1 VKKILKTSFFV
12 FSFLALFYSN
22 AFAIIEFKQSKVIT
36 ADTNGVRGINFNPDG
51 SIMYITRRIAN
62 ENAFITQYSL
72 STPFDISTATK
83 SSSTQLV
90 GDGGSVPRMRLPHAI
105 EFKSD
110 GTKIFVT
117 TNKDPTSVYQYKLT
131 TPWDTSTLEYEI
143 RFQVDLDGSGN
154 EDQVRA
160 LTFKPDGTRMFIGGR
175 DLHKIRE
182 YILSTPF
189 DLTSGVSV
197 GSLSASLEDAD
208 NNMRNIQF
216 NSDGTILYI
225 GGNENNNMNKYS
237 LSTPWD
243 ITTLSST
250 PTLYGLGS
258 RFSNMRG
265 FIFAANFTKLF
276 VTNDNDTTGV
286 NTIFEYSPACAG
298 TITCSDASKNADVK
312 AIIEANVELSKRIIK
327 NNTLPIFHRIEWLR
341 RHKNKDNL
349 SNLNAEINFNTTTQL
364 DNPLLN
370 YWITKLPD
378 KIVSINEEVKNGQYI
393 TVGQEDIN
401 NNNLN
406 NFTTVIKSDNPLL
419 ISWLSKVQK
428 KITTLQASVEQKIE
442 DGSYDSDD
450 WFKWSEGRVSLG
462 KNKSS
467 ASSSRDF
474 HSYGISIGADRIK
487 ENDRDTMYGY
497 VFQYGNDNVDI
508 GYKGTKLDTDAYSF
522 ALYGTKLRDD
532 HVFTDALIG
541 VSLLDID
548 QKRVTYGNTLEG
560 NREGQQIYGSFN
572 VGKRIVDE
580 DLNLNPG
587 IKLDLGYT
595 NLKAFREKSNIANSL
610 TDALLY
616 KEQNIKS
623 ALVTLG
629 VLLDKTD
636 TDRQEDEIVNHHGR
650 LEYIADLSPSSD
662 AEFYYLNSQSTVYN
676 YNVENKSKHNFRIGY
691 GFDVTSISGW
701 SLVGNFERFQSNG
714 KGYSNDIY
722 LSVGYVPIDEMKF
735 VFDVNNFENTSLS
748 LTNNLNGFDLKMS
761 SNYNLLSDV
770 PDYGANLEISN
781 KF

>member
-1 VKKILKTSFFV
+1 MKNFFKISLII

-22 AFAIIEFKQSKVIT
+22 AFAFIEFKQSKVIT
-36 ADTNGVRGINFNPDG
+36 TDTNGVRGINFNPDG
-51 SIMYITRRIAN
+51 SIMYITRRIDN

-90 GDGGSVPRMRLPHAI
+90 GDGVPQMRLPHAI

-131 TPWDTSTLEYEI
+131 TPWDTSSLEYEI
-143 RFQVDLDGSGN
+143 RFQVDLDGLGN

-225 GGNENNNMNKYS
+225 GGNENNNMNKYI

-250 PTLYGLGS
+250 PTSYDLGS

-276 VTNDNDTTGV
+276 VTDDNSST
-286 NTIFEYSPACAG
+286 NIIFEYSPACAV
-298 TITCSDASKNADVK
+298 TITCSDPSNNSDVK

-327 NNTLPIFHRIEWLR
+327 NNTLPIFHRTEWLR

-349 SNLNAEINFNTTTQL
+349 SNLNAEIDFTNEK
-364 DNPLLN
+364 
-370 YWITKLPD
+370 ISKL
-378 KIVSINEEVKNGQYI
+378 VSALKSSKKEV
-393 TVGQEDIN
+393 DR
-401 NNNLN
+401 
-406 NFTTVIKSDNPLL
+406 
-419 ISWLSKVQK
+419 
-428 KITTLQASVEQKIE
+428 
-442 DGSYDSDD
+442 SYDSDD
-450 WFKWSEGRVSLG
+450 WFQWSEGRVSLG

-467 ASSSRDF
+467 NSSSRDF

-487 ENDRDTMYGY
+487 EDDRDAMYGY

-508 GYKGTKLDTDAYSF
+508 GYKGSKLETDAYSL
-522 ALYGTKLRDD
+522 ALYGTKLRDNQ
-532 HVFTDALIG
+532 VFTDTLIG
-541 VSLLDID
+541 VSSLDID
-548 QKRVTYGNTLEG
+548 QRRVIYGNTLEG
-560 NREGQQIYGSFN
+560 NREGQQIFGSFN
-572 VGKRIVDE
+572 FGKRIVDE
-580 DLNLNPG
+580 DINLNPG

-595 NLKAFREKSNIANSL
+595 KLKAFSERSNIANSL
-610 TDALLY
+610 TDVLLY
-616 KEQNIKS
+616 KDQNIKS
-623 ALVTLG
+623 ALATLG
-629 VLLDKTD
+629 ILLDKTD
-636 TDRQEDEIVNHHGR
+636 TDRQEDEIINHHGR
-650 LEYIADLSPSSD
+650 LEYVADLSPSSD
-662 AEFYYLNSQSTVYN
+662 AEFYYLNNQSTVYN
-676 YNVENKSKHNFRIGY
+676 YKVDNKSKHNLRIGY

-701 SLVGNFERFQSNG
+701 SLVGNFERFQSA
-714 KGYSNDIY
+714 KSHSNEIY

-735 VFDVNNFENTSLS
+735 VFDVNNFNNTSLS
-748 LTNNLNGFDLKMS
+748 FTNNVNGFDITVG
-761 SNYNLLSDV
+761 SNYTLMSQT
-770 PDYGANLEISN
+770 PDYGANIEVSN